1 MYQLSED
8 TFDQKEISSI
18 EKLIRS
24 KKKLSYG
31 KNVKDLEKKISKF
44 HNRKYAVMVNS
55 GSSANLLGIS
65 SLLFDNKFNL
75 NVGDEVIVPALSW
88 STTYSPLMQL
98 GLKLV
103 FVDINLETLNIDPSS
118 IEKYISKNT
127 KAIFAVNILGL
138 SCNYQ
143 KINQIAKKH
152 NLFIFEDNCESF
164 GAIYKNKLT
173 GRFGI
178 FSTLS
183 SYYSHHLCTIE
194 GGFLLTD
201 NFRLYCNALALRSH
215 GWLREQPSNSHLNK
229 YKYNNFE
236 KLFKFVL
243 PGYNLRPTE
252 LNAALGLIQINKIK
266 NFIKNRR
273 DNAYKIY
280 KIFSNNSNIRM
291 QRYDSY
297 SSFFGFS
304 LILQNKLI
312 NKRKSVINFM
322 KKNKIENRPI
332 VTGNIL
338 NNPMM
343 RFAKIRKKGKY
354 PNVSFIDQNGIMIG
368 NRSRPINKKEIEILK
383 NLNDFLLESK

>member
-8 TFDQKEISSI
+8 TFDQNEISSI
-18 EKLIRS
+18 EELIRS

-31 KNVKDLEKKISKF
+31 KKVNNLEKKISKF
-44 HNRKYAVMVNS
+44 HNRKYAIMVNS

-65 SLLFDNKFNL
+65 SLLFDDKFNL

-88 STTYSPLMQL
+88 STTYTPLIQL

-103 FVDINLETLNIDPSS
+103 FVDIDLDTLNIDTNS
-118 IEKYISKNT
+118 IEKYISKKT

-138 SCNYQ
+138 SCDYDL
-143 KINQIAKKH
+143 INQISKKYK
-152 NLFIFEDNCESF
+152 LLIFEDNCESF

-173 GRFGI
+173 GGFGI

-215 GWLREQPSNSHLNK
+215 GWLREQPSNSHLNR

-243 PGYNLRPTE
+243 PGFNLRPTE
-252 LNAALGLIQINKIK
+252 LNAALGLIQLNKIK

-273 DNAYKIY
+273 DNALKIY
-280 KIFSNNSNIRM
+280 KIFSNNPNLKM
-291 QRYDSY
+291 QKYDRN
-297 SSFFGFS
+297 SSFFAFS
-304 LILQNKLI
+304 FILQNKLF
-312 NKRKSVINFM
+312 NKREVVINFM

-332 VTGNIL
+332 VSGNIL

-343 RFAKIRKKGKY
+343 EYAKIRKKGKY
-354 PNVSFIDQNGIMIG
+354 PNVCFIDQNGIMIG
-368 NRSRPINKKEIEILK
+368 NRSRAINKKEIKILE
-383 NLNDFLLESK
+383 NLNDFLLELK